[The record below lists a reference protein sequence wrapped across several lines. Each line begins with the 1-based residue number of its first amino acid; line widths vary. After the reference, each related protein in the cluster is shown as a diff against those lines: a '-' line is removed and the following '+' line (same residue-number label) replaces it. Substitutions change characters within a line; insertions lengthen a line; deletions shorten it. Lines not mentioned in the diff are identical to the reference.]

1 MSTNADRAFK
11 KLSSALGSG
20 KAFHALFISSMDA
33 DASLSLARRAA
44 ALCINGS
51 DDEDA
56 VKNDPDY
63 HYLAGEETGVNEIR
77 AIIEELSKAAFE
89 GGMRA
94 IVISNAHAMTREAQ
108 NALLKTLEEPPKGVI
123 FLLCGNADGMLSTII
138 SRCALIRLGQ
148 ADRCEIENEL
158 ALRGV
163 NAADGRLYARIS
175 GGSMGRALR
184 LSKENEYRE
193 QRERSLNALTAL
205 FNGELQSGAA
215 KAIAKGGAA
224 EGLTF
229 MLSLMGD
236 ILSANMGGTREID
249 NIDRQDAVRQCAAR
263 FTTRQ
268 ILCIIDMITK
278 ASESLYRASGGDMYP
293 AAALDG
299 LFLSILKELK

>member
-1 MSTNADRAFK
+1 M
-11 KLSSALGSG
+11 LSSALGSG

-33 DASLSLARRAA
+33 DASLSLARRAS

-163 NAADGRLYARIS
+163 NAADARLYARIS

-184 LSKENEYRE
+184 LSEENEYRE

-205 FNGELQSGAA
+205 FNGELQSGSA

-278 ASESLYRASGGDMYP
+278 ASESLYRASGGEMYP

>member
-1 MSTNADRAFK
+1 M
-11 KLSSALGSG
+11 LSSALGSG

-33 DASLSLARRAA
+33 DASLSLARRAS

-63 HYLAGEETGVNEIR
+63 HYLAGDETGVNEIR

-108 NALLKTLEEPPKGVI
+108 NALLKTLEEPSKGVI

-148 ADRCEIENEL
+148 ADRHEIENEL

-163 NAADGRLYARIS
+163 NAADARLYARIS

-184 LSKENEYRE
+184 LSEENEYRE

-278 ASESLYRASGGDMYP
+278 ASESLYRASGGEMYP

>member
-1 MSTNADRAFK
+1 M
-11 KLSSALGSG
+11 LSSALGSG

-33 DASLSLARRAA
+33 DASFSLARRAS

-148 ADRCEIENEL
+148 ADRHEIENEL

-163 NAADGRLYARIS
+163 NAADARLYARIS
-175 GGSMGRALR
+175 GGSMRRALR
-184 LSKENEYRE
+184 LSEENEYRE

>member
-1 MSTNADRAFK
+1 MSTNADMAFK
-11 KLSSALGSG
+11 MLSSALGSG

-44 ALCINGS
+44 ALCISGR
-51 DDEDA
+51 DDEEA

-63 HYLAGEETGVNEIR
+63 HYLAGGETGVNEIR

-148 ADRCEIENEL
+148 ADRHEIENEL

-163 NAADGRLYARIS
+163 SSADARLYARIS

-184 LSKENEYRE
+184 LSEENEYRE

-215 KAIAKGGAA
+215 RAIARGGAA
-224 EGLTF
+224 EGLMF

-236 ILSANMGGTREID
+236 ILSASMGGTREID

-278 ASESLYRASGGDMYP
+278 ASESLYRASGGEMYP

>member
-1 MSTNADRAFK
+1 M
-11 KLSSALGSG
+11 LSSALGSG

-33 DASLSLARRAA
+33 DASLSLARRAS

-63 HYLAGEETGVNEIR
+63 HYLAGDETGVNEIR

-148 ADRCEIENEL
+148 ADRHEIENEL

-163 NAADGRLYARIS
+163 NAADARLYARIS

-184 LSKENEYRE
+184 LSEENEYRE

>member
-1 MSTNADRAFK
+1 M
-11 KLSSALGSG
+11 LSSALGSG

-33 DASLSLARRAA
+33 DASLSLARRAS

-63 HYLAGEETGVNEIR
+63 HYLAGDETGVNEIR
-77 AIIEELSKAAFE
+77 TIIEELSKAAFE

-148 ADRCEIENEL
+148 ADRHEIENEL

-163 NAADGRLYARIS
+163 NAADARLYARIS

-184 LSKENEYRE
+184 LSEENEYRE

-278 ASESLYRASGGDMYP
+278 ASESLYRALGGDMYP

>member
-1 MSTNADRAFK
+1 M
-11 KLSSALGSG
+11 LSSALGSG

-33 DASLSLARRAA
+33 DASLSLARRAS

-123 FLLCGNADGMLSTII
+123 FLLCGNADGMLS
-138 SRCALIRLGQ
+138 
-148 ADRCEIENEL
+148 EIENEL

-163 NAADGRLYARIS
+163 NAADARLYARIS

-184 LSKENEYRE
+184 LSEENEYRE

-229 MLSLMGD
+229 MLSFMGD
-236 ILSANMGGTREID
+236 ILSANMGGMREID

-268 ILCIIDMITK
+268 ILCIIDTITK
-278 ASESLYRASGGDMYP
+278 ASESLYRASGGEMYP

>member
-1 MSTNADRAFK
+1 M
-11 KLSSALGSG
+11 LSSALGSG
-20 KAFHALFISSMDA
+20 KAFHALFISSLDA
-33 DASLSLARRAA
+33 DASLSLARRAS

-51 DDEDA
+51 DDEEA

-63 HYLAGEETGVNEIR
+63 HYLAGGETGVNEIR

-148 ADRCEIENEL
+148 ADRHEIENEL

-163 NAADGRLYARIS
+163 NAADARLYARIS

-184 LSKENEYRE
+184 LSEENEYRE

-236 ILSANMGGTREID
+236 ILSASMGGTREID

>member
-1 MSTNADRAFK
+1 M
-11 KLSSALGSG
+11 LSSALGSG

-33 DASLSLARRAA
+33 DASLSLARRAS

-51 DDEDA
+51 DDEDV

-163 NAADGRLYARIS
+163 NAADARLYARIS

-184 LSKENEYRE
+184 LSEENEYRE

-249 NIDRQDAVRQCAAR
+249 NIDRQDAVRQCAVR

>member
-1 MSTNADRAFK
+1 M
-11 KLSSALGSG
+11 LSSALGSG

-44 ALCINGS
+44 ALCINGR
-51 DDEDA
+51 DDEAA
-56 VKNDPDY
+56 VINDPDY
-63 HYLAGEETGVNEIR
+63 HYLAGGETGVNEIR

-108 NALLKTLEEPPKGVI
+108 NALLKTLEEPPNGVI

-148 ADRCEIENEL
+148 ADRHEIENEL

-163 NAADGRLYARIS
+163 NAADARLYARIS

-184 LSKENEYRE
+184 LSEENEYRE

-236 ILSANMGGTREID
+236 ILSASMGGTREID

>member
-1 MSTNADRAFK
+1 M
-11 KLSSALGSG
+11 LSSALGSG

-33 DASLSLARRAA
+33 DASLSLARRAS

-108 NALLKTLEEPPKGVI
+108 NALLKTLEEPPNGVI

-148 ADRCEIENEL
+148 ADRHEIENEL

-163 NAADGRLYARIS
+163 NAADARLYARIS

-184 LSKENEYRE
+184 LSGENEYRE

-215 KAIAKGGAA
+215 KAIARGGAA

-268 ILCIIDMITK
+268 ILCIIDTITK
-278 ASESLYRASGGDMYP
+278 ASESLYRASGGEMYP

>member
-1 MSTNADRAFK
+1 M
-11 KLSSALGSG
+11 LSSALGSG
-20 KAFHALFISSMDA
+20 KAFHALFISSTDA
-33 DASLSLARRAA
+33 DASLSLARRAS

-56 VKNDPDY
+56 VKKDPDY
-63 HYLAGEETGVNEIR
+63 HYLAGDETGVNEIR

-108 NALLKTLEEPPKGVI
+108 NALLKTLEEPPKSVI

-148 ADRCEIENEL
+148 ADRHEIENEL

-163 NAADGRLYARIS
+163 NAADARLYARIS
-175 GGSMGRALR
+175 GGSMGGALR
-184 LSKENEYRE
+184 LSEENEYRE

-215 KAIAKGGAA
+215 RAIAKGGAA

-236 ILSANMGGTREID
+236 ILSASMGGTREID

-278 ASESLYRASGGDMYP
+278 ASESLYRASGGEMYP

>member
-1 MSTNADRAFK
+1 M
-11 KLSSALGSG
+11 LSSALGSG

-33 DASLSLARRAA
+33 DASLSLARRAS

-51 DDEDA
+51 DDEEA

-63 HYLAGEETGVNEIR
+63 HYLAGGETGVNEIR

-148 ADRCEIENEL
+148 ADRHEIENEL

-163 NAADGRLYARIS
+163 NAADARLYARIS

-184 LSKENEYRE
+184 LSEENEYRE

>member
-1 MSTNADRAFK
+1 M
-11 KLSSALGSG
+11 LSSALGSG

-44 ALCINGS
+44 ALCINGR
-51 DDEDA
+51 DDEEA

-63 HYLAGEETGVNEIR
+63 HYLAGGETGVNEIR

-108 NALLKTLEEPPKGVI
+108 NALLKTLEEPPNGVI

-148 ADRCEIENEL
+148 ADRHEIENEL

-163 NAADGRLYARIS
+163 NAADARLYARIS

-184 LSKENEYRE
+184 LSEENEYRE

>member
-1 MSTNADRAFK
+1 M
-11 KLSSALGSG
+11 LSSALGSG

-33 DASLSLARRAA
+33 DASLSLARRAS

-163 NAADGRLYARIS
+163 NAADARLYARIS

-184 LSKENEYRE
+184 LSEENEYRE

-205 FNGELQSGAA
+205 FNWELQSGAA

-236 ILSANMGGTREID
+236 ILSASMGGTREID

>member
-1 MSTNADRAFK
+1 MSTNADSAFK
-11 KLSSALGSG
+11 MLSSALGSG

-44 ALCINGS
+44 ALCITGR

-56 VKNDPDY
+56 VKSDPDY
-63 HYLAGEETGVNEIR
+63 HYLAGKETGVNEIR

-148 ADRCEIENEL
+148 ADRHEIETEL

-163 NAADGRLYARIS
+163 NAADARLYARIS
-175 GGSMGRALR
+175 GDSMGRALR
-184 LSKENEYRE
+184 LSEENEYRE

-236 ILSANMGGTREID
+236 ILSANMGGMREID
-249 NIDRQDAVRQCAAR
+249 NIDRQDAVRQCASR

-278 ASESLYRASGGDMYP
+278 ASESLYRASGGEMYP

>member
-1 MSTNADRAFK
+1 M
-11 KLSSALGSG
+11 LSSALGSG
-20 KAFHALFISSMDA
+20 KAFHALFISSRDA
-33 DASLSLARRAA
+33 DASLSLARRAS

-56 VKNDPDY
+56 VKNNPDY

-163 NAADGRLYARIS
+163 NAADARLYARIS
-175 GGSMGRALR
+175 SGSMGRALR
-184 LSKENEYRE
+184 LSEENEYRE

-215 KAIAKGGAA
+215 KAIAKGGTA

-236 ILSANMGGTREID
+236 ILSASMGGTREID
-249 NIDRQDAVRQCAAR
+249 NIDRQDAVRQCASR

>member
-1 MSTNADRAFK
+1 M
-11 KLSSALGSG
+11 LSSALGSG

-63 HYLAGEETGVNEIR
+63 HYLAGGETGVNEIR

-148 ADRCEIENEL
+148 ADRHEIENEL

-163 NAADGRLYARIS
+163 NAADARLYARIS

-184 LSKENEYRE
+184 LSEENEYRE

-278 ASESLYRASGGDMYP
+278 ASESLYRASGGEMYP

>member
-1 MSTNADRAFK
+1 M
-11 KLSSALGSG
+11 LSSALGSG

-33 DASLSLARRAA
+33 DASLSLARRAS

-148 ADRCEIENEL
+148 ADRCETENEL

-163 NAADGRLYARIS
+163 NAADARLYARIS

-184 LSKENEYRE
+184 LSEENEYRE

>member
-1 MSTNADRAFK
+1 M
-11 KLSSALGSG
+11 LSSALGSG

-33 DASLSLARRAA
+33 DASLSLARRAS

-63 HYLAGEETGVNEIR
+63 HYLAGDETGVNEIR

-148 ADRCEIENEL
+148 ADRHEIENEL

-163 NAADGRLYARIS
+163 KAADARLYARIS

-184 LSKENEYRE
+184 LSGENEYRE

-249 NIDRQDAVRQCAAR
+249 NIDRQDAVRQCTAR

>member
-1 MSTNADRAFK
+1 M
-11 KLSSALGSG
+11 LSSALGSG

-33 DASLSLARRAA
+33 DASLSLARRAS

-163 NAADGRLYARIS
+163 NAADARLYARIS

-184 LSKENEYRE
+184 L
-193 QRERSLNALTAL
+193 T
-205 FNGELQSGAA
+205 GEIG
-215 KAIAKGGAA
+215 
-224 EGLTF
+224 
-229 MLSLMGD
+229 
-236 ILSANMGGTREID
+236 
-249 NIDRQDAVRQCAAR
+249 
-263 FTTRQ
+263 
-268 ILCIIDMITK
+268 
-278 ASESLYRASGGDMYP
+278 RAHV
-293 AAALDG
+293 
-299 LFLSILKELK
+299 

>member
-1 MSTNADRAFK
+1 M
-11 KLSSALGSG
+11 LSSALGSG

-44 ALCINGS
+44 ALCINGR
-51 DDEDA
+51 DDEAA
-56 VKNDPDY
+56 VINDPDY
-63 HYLAGEETGVNEIR
+63 HYLAGGETGVNEIR

-108 NALLKTLEEPPKGVI
+108 NALLKTLEEPPNGVI

-148 ADRCEIENEL
+148 ADRHEIENEL

-163 NAADGRLYARIS
+163 NAADARLYARIS

-184 LSKENEYRE
+184 LSEENEYRE

-215 KAIAKGGAA
+215 RAIAKGGAA

-236 ILSANMGGTREID
+236 ILSASMGGTREID

-278 ASESLYRASGGDMYP
+278 TSESLYRASGGDMYP

>member
-1 MSTNADRAFK
+1 M
-11 KLSSALGSG
+11 LSSALGSG

-163 NAADGRLYARIS
+163 NAADARLYARIS

-184 LSKENEYRE
+184 LSEGNEYRE

-229 MLSLMGD
+229 MLSFMGD

-278 ASESLYRASGGDMYP
+278 ASESLYRASGGDMYT

>member
-1 MSTNADRAFK
+1 M
-11 KLSSALGSG
+11 LSSALGSG

-33 DASLSLARRAA
+33 DASLSLARRAS

-108 NALLKTLEEPPKGVI
+108 NALLKTLEEPPNGVI

-148 ADRCEIENEL
+148 ADRHEIENEL

-163 NAADGRLYARIS
+163 NAADARLYARIS

-184 LSKENEYRE
+184 LSEENEYRE

-215 KAIAKGGAA
+215 RAIAKGGAA

-236 ILSANMGGTREID
+236 ILSASMGGTREID

-278 ASESLYRASGGDMYP
+278 ASESLYRASGGEMYP

>member
-1 MSTNADRAFK
+1 M
-11 KLSSALGSG
+11 LSSALGSG

-33 DASLSLARRAA
+33 DASFSLARRAS

-148 ADRCEIENEL
+148 ADRYEIENEL

-163 NAADGRLYARIS
+163 NAADARLYARIS

-184 LSKENEYRE
+184 LSEENEYRE

>member
-1 MSTNADRAFK
+1 M
-11 KLSSALGSG
+11 LSSALRSG
-20 KAFHALFISSMDA
+20 KAFHALFISSV
-33 DASLSLARRAA
+33 DASAALSLARRAA
-44 ALCINGS
+44 ALCLTGR
-51 DDEDA
+51 DDEAA
-56 VKNDPDY
+56 VINEADY
-63 HYLAGEETGVNEIR
+63 HYLAGGETGVNEIR
-77 AIIEELSKAAFE
+77 AIIDELSKTAFE

-94 IVISNAHAMTREAQ
+94 IVISDAHAMTREAQ
-108 NALLKTLEEPPKGVI
+108 NALLKTLEEPPRGVI

-148 ADRCEIENEL
+148 ADRRETENEL
-158 ALRGV
+158 MLRGV
-163 NAADGRLYARIS
+163 SSADARLYARIS
-175 GGSMGRALR
+175 GGSTGRAIR
-184 LSKENEYRE
+184 LSEDGEFRE
-193 QRERSLNALTAL
+193 QREHSINALSAL
-205 FNGELQSGAA
+205 FGGELQAGAA

-229 MLSLMGD
+229 MLSFMGD
-236 ILSANMGGTREID
+236 ILSVNMGNTREID

>member
-1 MSTNADRAFK
+1 M
-11 KLSSALGSG
+11 LSSALGSG

-33 DASLSLARRAA
+33 DASLSLARRAS

-163 NAADGRLYARIS
+163 NAADARLYARIS

-184 LSKENEYRE
+184 LSEENEYRE

-215 KAIAKGGAA
+215 RAIAKGGAA

-229 MLSLMGD
+229 MLSFMGD

-268 ILCIIDMITK
+268 ILCIIDTITK
-278 ASESLYRASGGDMYP
+278 ASESLYRASGGEMYP

>member
-1 MSTNADRAFK
+1 M
-11 KLSSALGSG
+11 LSSALGSG

-33 DASLSLARRAA
+33 DASLSLARRAS

-163 NAADGRLYARIS
+163 NAADARLYARIS

-184 LSKENEYRE
+184 LSEENEYRE

-236 ILSANMGGTREID
+236 ILSANMGGMREID
-249 NIDRQDAVRQCAAR
+249 NIDRQDAVRQCTAR

-278 ASESLYRASGGDMYP
+278 ASESLYRASGGEMYP

>member
-1 MSTNADRAFK
+1 M
-11 KLSSALGSG
+11 LSSALGSG

-33 DASLSLARRAA
+33 DASLSLARRAS
-44 ALCINGS
+44 ALCINVS
-51 DDEDA
+51 DDEEA

-63 HYLAGEETGVNEIR
+63 HYLAGGETGVNEIR

-148 ADRCEIENEL
+148 ADRHEIENEL

-163 NAADGRLYARIS
+163 NAADARLYARIS

-184 LSKENEYRE
+184 LSEENEYRE

>member
-1 MSTNADRAFK
+1 M
-11 KLSSALGSG
+11 LSSALGSG

-44 ALCINGS
+44 ALCISGR
-51 DDEDA
+51 DDEAA
-56 VKNDPDY
+56 VINDPDY
-63 HYLAGEETGVNEIR
+63 HYLAGGETGVNEIR

-148 ADRCEIENEL
+148 ADRHEIENEL

-163 NAADGRLYARIS
+163 NAADARLYARIS

-184 LSKENEYRE
+184 LSEENEYRE

>member
-1 MSTNADRAFK
+1 M
-11 KLSSALGSG
+11 LSSALGSG

-44 ALCINGS
+44 ALCISGR
-51 DDEDA
+51 DDEEA

-63 HYLAGEETGVNEIR
+63 HYLAGGETGVNEIR

-89 GGMRA
+89 GGMRS

-108 NALLKTLEEPPKGVI
+108 NALLKTLEEPPNGVI

-148 ADRCEIENEL
+148 ADRHEIENEL

-163 NAADGRLYARIS
+163 NAADARLYARIS

-184 LSKENEYRE
+184 LSEENEYRE

-215 KAIAKGGAA
+215 RAIAKGGAA

-249 NIDRQDAVRQCAAR
+249 NIDRQDAMRQCAAR

>member
-1 MSTNADRAFK
+1 M
-11 KLSSALGSG
+11 LSSALGSG

-33 DASLSLARRAA
+33 DASFSLARRAS
-44 ALCINGS
+44 ALCISGS

-163 NAADGRLYARIS
+163 NAADARLYARIS

-184 LSKENEYRE
+184 LSGENEYRE

-215 KAIAKGGAA
+215 RAIAKGGAA

-278 ASESLYRASGGDMYP
+278 ASESLYRALGGDMYP

>member
-1 MSTNADRAFK
+1 M
-11 KLSSALGSG
+11 LSSALGSG

-33 DASLSLARRAA
+33 DASFSLARRAS

-148 ADRCEIENEL
+148 ADRHEIENEL

-163 NAADGRLYARIS
+163 NAADARLYARIS

-184 LSKENEYRE
+184 LSEENEYRE

-278 ASESLYRASGGDMYP
+278 ASESLYRASGGEMYP

>member
-1 MSTNADRAFK
+1 M
-11 KLSSALGSG
+11 LSSALGSG

-33 DASLSLARRAA
+33 DASLSLARRAS

-148 ADRCEIENEL
+148 ADRHEIENEL

-163 NAADGRLYARIS
+163 NAADARLYARIS

-184 LSKENEYRE
+184 LSGENEYRE

>member
-1 MSTNADRAFK
+1 M
-11 KLSSALGSG
+11 LSSALGSG

-33 DASLSLARRAA
+33 DASLSLARRAS

-63 HYLAGEETGVNEIR
+63 HYLAGDETGVNEIR

-148 ADRCEIENEL
+148 ADRHEIENEL

-163 NAADGRLYARIS
+163 NAADARLYARIS
-175 GGSMGRALR
+175 GGSMGGALR
-184 LSKENEYRE
+184 LSEENEYRE

-215 KAIAKGGAA
+215 KAIAKGGAT

>member
-1 MSTNADRAFK
+1 M
-11 KLSSALGSG
+11 LSSALGSG

-33 DASLSLARRAA
+33 DASLSLARRAS

-123 FLLCGNADGMLSTII
+123 FLLCGNADGMLSTTI

-163 NAADGRLYARIS
+163 NAADARLYARIS

-184 LSKENEYRE
+184 LSEENEYRE

-229 MLSLMGD
+229 MLSFMGD

>member
-1 MSTNADRAFK
+1 M
-11 KLSSALGSG
+11 LSSALGSG

-33 DASLSLARRAA
+33 DASLSLARRAS

-163 NAADGRLYARIS
+163 NAADARLYARIS

-184 LSKENEYRE
+184 LSEEYEYRE
-193 QRERSLNALTAL
+193 QRERGLNALTAL

-229 MLSLMGD
+229 MLSFMGD

-278 ASESLYRASGGDMYP
+278 ASESLYRASGGEMYP

>member
-1 MSTNADRAFK
+1 MSTNADMAFK
-11 KLSSALGSG
+11 MLSSALGSG

-44 ALCINGS
+44 ALCISGR
-51 DDEDA
+51 DDEEA

-148 ADRCEIENEL
+148 ADRHEIENEL

-163 NAADGRLYARIS
+163 NAADARLYARIS

-184 LSKENEYRE
+184 LSEENEYRE